1 MVTFNN
7 QAELNKYFRII
18 QPSDL
23 LGKYS
28 LVDLKGKGISA
39 VSPLVE
45 RLVSLLINTGE
56 NQAASGLPTLSE
68 IVSSVNTLIGEAKEE
83 EKEGFHDIIQIY
95 TEGDHV
101 KGSTYWGSEIGSP
114 KYFGDIVPKADKNVK
129 LGVIMTS
136 SPFITMNIRDTNKIS
151 LFMNAVPTLELSRAV
166 PYLDVR
172 FQFARPKMAG
182 EQKLRVPSLLKFLEG
197 ASTPKGSDKLM
208 NDASITQAQGP
219 DGKPIDVYRA
229 GMELFT
235 SPQTLVNP
243 TAGLGANRFVRVID
257 PFRPFMSI
265 DSFEITCVPT
275 QGAMSY
281 KSAKLM
287 ITLHDRSRLG
297 EISDLVRP
305 EIYTKTTL
313 SISYGWKHPDGIGG
327 KNAFGDLINQMCVHN
342 EKYGIVNC
350 SYSFDTVGQ
359 CKITMQLAMKGVQD
373 FRVIKIADSKE
384 YIDQT
389 KYLDE
394 LTVTIAKLRE
404 DAGLRNQEGQGKE
417 VRAFQILDMAER
429 GELVYSTQDFADIKA
444 LVERLKKRDGAT
456 APASKELAGV
466 LGKMFKDPKKG
477 LVGELKQT
485 IESHIEEKFKQLQE
499 GPDPFLA
506 KGVAAEFNIKEP
518 NKANKS
524 TNRVASFAKV
534 LLTFVGVPLSAAG
547 SVDEAQF
554 FFYQFNT
561 QAGKMGDLN
570 IGTFPVDIAELKEIF
585 KEHVVQKNNSNMTIA
600 EFVMLLQGAV
610 IQDPRAIGY
619 GLRDFYTP
627 AKHGAKPK
635 PSEVRKGKDGKEQFP
650 TDFQSTVVKNAGS
663 FRYPSVEIYVETL
676 AGRPVR
682 QGETAAEKID
692 HDIMRIHVFDK
703 AASPYSP
710 MLQMIQSQ
718 TLLQDVVTDFKKGFD
733 REGALTSAAISL
745 ANQSGLDIQ
754 KDKNGKFKITSK
766 LQDLKNFITQVIPT
780 ITYGSNNSGLK
791 NATVST
797 QQNALLSTTQMM
809 GQAGRQNNTEPNGS
823 AFGGIPLRV
832 IPATLDADSF
842 GCPLLNVNQ
851 QFYFDFQTGTTIDNI
866 YLLTHLTHTIKQGN
880 FSSHM
885 KFVPLDAYGVFESVI
900 AKIKKLNGDLE
911 DL

>member
-7 QAELNKYFRII
+7 QADLNKYFRII
-18 QPSDL
+18 QPNDL

-28 LVDLKGKGISA
+28 LVDLKGNS
-39 VSPLVE
+39 VSGVTPLVG
-45 RLVSLLINTGE
+45 RLASLLINTGE
-56 NQAASGLPTLSE
+56 NQAASGLPVMSE
-68 IVSSVNTLIGEAKEE
+68 IVEKVNALIGEKGDEAK
-83 EKEGFHDIIQIY
+83 KLHDVIQIY
-95 TEGDHV
+95 AEGIHV
-101 KGSTYWGSEIGSP
+101 NGAKYWGTLKNFNEIIP
-114 KYFGDIVPKADKNVK
+114 EADKNVR

-136 SPFITMNIRDTNKIS
+136 SPFISMNVRDTNKIA

-172 FQFARPKMAG
+172 FQFARPKTEG
-182 EQKLRVPSLLKFLEG
+182 EQKLRTPSLLKFLEG
-197 ASTPKGSDKLM
+197 ASTPKGSNKLM

-219 DGKPIDVYRA
+219 DGQPVDVYRA

-243 TAGLGANRFVRVID
+243 TAGLGTNRFVRVID

-313 SISYGWKHPDGIGG
+313 SISYGWKHPDVIGG

-373 FRVIKIADSKE
+373 FRVIKIADGSK

-389 KYLDE
+389 KYLDD
-394 LTVTIAKLRE
+394 LTNTIAKLRE
-404 DAGLRNQEGQGKE
+404 DSGSRNQESQGKE
-417 VRAFQILDMAER
+417 VRAFQVLDMAER
-429 GELVYSTQDFADIKA
+429 GELVFSADDIKEINA
-444 LVERLKKRDGAT
+444 LSARLKKRTGAT
-456 APASKELAGV
+456 APASKQLSDV
-466 LGKMFKDPKKG
+466 LDKMFKDPAKG
-477 LVGELKQT
+477 LVEKLKKT
-485 IESHIEEKFKQLQE
+485 ITNHIEEKFKQLQE

-506 KGVAAEFNIKEP
+506 EGIADAFNKKEP
-518 NKANKS
+518 DKKNKS

-585 KEHVVQKNNSNMTIA
+585 KEHAVQKNNSNLTIA

-619 GLRDFYTP
+619 GLREFYTP
-627 AKHGAKPK
+627 AKHGAKPQ
-635 PSEVRKGKDGKEQFP
+635 PAEARKVVNGKEVNIS
-650 TDFQSTVVKNAGS
+650 DVLSSTVKEAGS
-663 FRYPSVEIYVETL
+663 FRYPSVEIYIETL
-676 AGRPVR
+676 AGRPTR

-692 HDIMRIHVFDK
+692 HDIMRIHVYDK
-703 AASPYSP
+703 AASPYDP
-710 MLQMIQSQ
+710 MLQMVRSQSGLQDCIKSQ
-718 TLLQDVVTDFKKGFD
+718 TDPKFVVSEGLK
-733 REGALTSAAISL
+733 RESIRL
-745 ANQSGLDIQ
+745 AKSSGLDISLSDDY
-754 KDKNGKFKITSK
+754 KGYKVSSS
-766 LQDLKNFITQVIPT
+766 LQELKNFITQVIPT
-780 ITYGSNNSGLK
+780 ITYGANNSGLK

-823 AFGGIPLRV
+823 AVGGIPLRV

-842 GCPLLNVNQ
+842 GCPLLNINQ

-866 YLLTHLTHTIKQGN
+866 YLLTHLTHTIKQGS

-900 AKIKKLNGDLE
+900 AKVSQLKGILTTLT
-911 DL
+911 